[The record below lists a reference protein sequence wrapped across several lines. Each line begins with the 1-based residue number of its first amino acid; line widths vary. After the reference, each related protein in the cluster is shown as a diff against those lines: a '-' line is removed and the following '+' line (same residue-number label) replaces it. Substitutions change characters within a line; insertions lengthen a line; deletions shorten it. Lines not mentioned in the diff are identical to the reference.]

1 MDPIVVSGATPRKW
15 RFRTGGRSVPR
26 MLGAIIQVLVS
37 GFIIGALAR
46 WAVPGPDPMSVPM
59 TILLGV
65 FGSFLGGGIAGAL
78 FGVEQDSGS
87 IFAIL
92 LGSILTSTLLLITYR
107 RYVQHRPITGP
118 EAKRPPPQR
127 ARAGDLFGSSA
138 RRGNG
143 GSDVSEQLRKLTEL
157 RDEGLLTQEEFE
169 EKKAKLLAR
178 H

>member
-1 MDPIVVSGATPRKW
+1 V
-15 RFRTGGRSVPR
+15 
-26 MLGAIIQVLVS
+26 LGAIIQVLIS

-92 LGSILTSTLLLITYR
+92 IGSILASTLLLIVYR

-118 EAKRPPPQR
+118 EAHRPPPQR
-127 ARAGDLFGSSA
+127 ARAGDLLGSA
-138 RRGNG
+138 RRPDGR
-143 GSDVSEQLRKLTEL
+143 SDVSEQLRKLSEL
-157 RDEGLLTQEEFE
+157 RDEGVLTEEEFE
-169 EKKAKLLAR
+169 AKKAALLAR
-178 H
+178 R